1 MYDQEINRAIY
12 VLTGISITLSIGWA
26 ISLWFV

>member
-12 VLTGISITLSIGWA
+12 VLTAISITLSIGWA